1 MRGPP
6 TDAAAAAAHHHV
18 IVVLAVKVAA
28 MQFAR
33 EPLVGSHP
41 YPYDIAWRQV
51 HEIGDDAGL
60 VLSLV
65 AGAVLCMATFVLWI
79 LAVPFRPVRIDYT
92 TLAIATAMVLV
103 LHELAHA
110 MTFTCGRARGLRIEC
125 VWQKYRPHLRYH
137 GAVSRSRYIAVLLAP
152 LAAVSIAP
160 IALSVLLSLH
170 SGDLVLLSLLN
181 SLVSGGDAIAAV
193 LVLLQVP
200 ANAVV
205 QRRGEC
211 VIWRAVNA

>member
-1 MRGPP
+1 LRTITPSSF
-6 TDAAAAAAHHHV
+6 
-18 IVVLAVKVAA
+18 LAVKVVA

-41 YPYDIAWRQV
+41 YPYDLAWRQV

-79 LAVPFRPVRIDYT
+79 LTVSFRPIRIDYT
-92 TLAIATAMVLV
+92 TLAVATVMVLV
-103 LHELAHA
+103 FHELAHA
-110 MTFTCGRARGLRIEC
+110 ATFACGRARGLRVEC
-125 VWQKYRPHLRYH
+125 VWQKYRLHLRYH

-152 LAAVSIAP
+152 LVVVSIAP
-160 IALSVLLSLH
+160 IVASILLPLH
-170 SGDLVLLSLLN
+170 SGDLVLISLLN
-181 SLVSGGDAIAAV
+181 SLASGGDAIAAA

-211 VIWRAVNA
+211 VIWRPVNA

>member
-1 MRGPP
+1 LRTITPSSF
-6 TDAAAAAAHHHV
+6 
-18 IVVLAVKVAA
+18 LAVKVVA

-41 YPYDIAWRQV
+41 YPYDVAWRQV

-79 LAVPFRPVRIDYT
+79 LTVSFRPIRIDYT
-92 TLAIATAMVLV
+92 TLAVATVMVLV
-103 LHELAHA
+103 FHELAHA
-110 MTFTCGRARGLRIEC
+110 ATFACGRARGLRVEC

-152 LAAVSIAP
+152 LVAVSIAP
-160 IALSVLLSLH
+160 IAASILLSLH
-170 SGDLVLLSLLN
+170 SGDLVLISLLN
-181 SLVSGGDAIAAV
+181 SLVSGGDAIAAA

-211 VIWRAVNA
+211 VIWRAVTA